1 MIFKYIALIRRSF
14 KQTRLSFPYFA
25 KEKFLSKY
33 SLCLFLQDTKKYLG
47 DVISIQAV
55 APDQTKTDA
64 MVK

>member
-1 MIFKYIALIRRSF
+1 MIFKYIALISRSF

-33 SLCLFLQDTKKYLG
+33 SLCFVQDTKKYLG